1 MWQSYLHKE
10 HVAKKLAAYKK
21 VAIPFKQGVFQF
33 SIYNFKKILS
43 PLRGREGVKKLKK
56 KLNFLLD
63 LRYSKLYNMYK
74 KKGGERDGLF
84 NKIAGNTKKK

>member
-43 PLRGREGVKKLKK
+43 PLRGRELE
-56 KLNFLLD
+56 
-63 LRYSKLYNMYK
+63 R
-74 KKGGERDGLF
+74 GGIF
-84 NKIAGNTKKK
+84 NYQFSIINYQLSISNY